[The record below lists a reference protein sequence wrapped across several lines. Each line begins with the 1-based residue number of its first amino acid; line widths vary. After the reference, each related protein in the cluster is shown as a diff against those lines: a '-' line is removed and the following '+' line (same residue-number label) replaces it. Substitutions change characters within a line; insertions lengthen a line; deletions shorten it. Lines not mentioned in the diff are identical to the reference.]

1 MSSKYRHI
9 QRTKNLF
16 VRISEKFE
24 LTNFELSD
32 RFCLD
37 LIVNAHGTKK
47 FVQISESS
55 NCRVF
60 ELTGVDCIQL
70 SVLAT
75 QDERLQTLPSWELYE
90 DRLTF
95 SSLMNVTLD

>member
-1 MSSKYRHI
+1 MSSNYRHI

-32 RFCLD
+32 RFCSD
-37 LIVNAHGTKK
+37 LIVNAHETKK

-75 QDERLQTLPSWELYE
+75 QDERWLLRLQTLPSWELYE

-95 SSLMNVTLD
+95 PHL